1 MHATDN
7 ALRYEPEPHV
17 HPEISQF
24 INDFFAVSDTPG
36 EHDRYVD
43 QFQEDATF
51 ILGSRH
57 SVGSDGRLPNAPNKS
72 PQASLTAEKKL
83 EKLGRACGRMCS
95 LDDIVSTKYS
105 LHHLQTLKSCSTA
118 L

>member
-1 MHATDN
+1 MPATDN
-7 ALRYEPEPHV
+7 ILRYEPEPHV

-24 INDFFAVSDTPG
+24 VHDFL
-36 EHDRYVD
+36 YVD

-72 PQASLTAEKKL
+72 PQAALPAGKKL
-83 EKLGRACGRMCS
+83 EKLGRACGRMWTP
-95 LDDIVSTKYS
+95 DGIVSTKYS